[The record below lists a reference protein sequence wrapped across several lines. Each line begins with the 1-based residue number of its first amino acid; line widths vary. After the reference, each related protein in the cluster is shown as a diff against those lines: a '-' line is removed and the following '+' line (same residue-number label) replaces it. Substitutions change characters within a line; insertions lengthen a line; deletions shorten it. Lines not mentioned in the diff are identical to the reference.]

1 MGSGCKPD
9 GNAYGGSNP
18 SRPTT
23 QQQST
28 DVTEE
33 SPRRGALR
41 ALARASAGLQSIHNG
56 GAPNQHPIVTAAETT
71 ASVSIPTGR
80 LLSDRTLGVLRR
92 GVALARASKP
102 RVRPLPFEGWDFLWR
117 PAVLGFVALVAIAVG
132 SSFSNSPFKN
142 ELPHTWF
149 FGVPTRVVSL
159 FAPVNT
165 TTMLLGITLVY
176 GGLVLLVRV
185 WIRLAGITYRHAG
198 APIRKLRW
206 ILALWTVPML
216 GIGPVF
222 SNDVYSYAA
231 QGEMVT
237 RHLSPYAYGPW
248 VLGSGPWVTPV
259 DAIWRYQAAPYGPLF
274 LMIDSWIVRLTG
286 HSELATVVGLRLLEV
301 LAVVLLAWAVPVL
314 AKALGYEPGNAFV
327 MCLLS
332 PLVVLTLV
340 GGAHNDGI
348 MMALLIA
355 GLALAAKRHPVWG
368 IIVCALAASI
378 KIPAAIGI
386 VYIAWQWLGP
396 DLAVRLRLRPLVVAG
411 LLAGAVFG
419 ALTYASGLGLG
430 WILDLGAPG
439 KVTSWAAPATGL
451 GMLLTQVCHLA
462 GYNVQTATMISI
474 TRGIGLVVAAAWML
488 WLLFNADRIGW
499 LRALGLSM
507 LAIVVLGP
515 VVQPWY
521 LSWGIL
527 LLAPLAIGKL
537 RSWLIALS
545 VVSPFLG
552 LPGGHQ
558 LLDAI
563 VATPMIQTG
572 CVLFLLWALLGAPLG
587 RWTSYGQEPEPVTL
601 LATRGL
607 VHEPA

>member
-1 MGSGCKPD
+1 VK
-9 GNAYGGSNP
+9 
-18 SRPTT
+18 
-23 QQQST
+23 
-28 DVTEE
+28 
-33 SPRRGALR
+33 
-41 ALARASAGLQSIHNG
+41 
-56 GAPNQHPIVTAAETT
+56 AAEPTV
-71 ASVSIPTGR
+71 SVPAPTGR
-80 LLSDRTLGVLRR
+80 LWSDRTRSVLRR
-92 GVALARASKP
+92 SVALAKASKP
-102 RVRPLPFEGWDFLWR
+102 RMRPLPFEGWDFLWR
-117 PAVLGFVALVAIAVG
+117 PAVLGFVALLAIAVG

-149 FGVPTRVVSL
+149 FGVPTRDVSQ

-176 GGLVLLVRV
+176 GGLVLLMRV
-185 WIRLAGITYRHAG
+185 WIRLAAIAYRHAG
-198 APIRKLRW
+198 APIKKLRW
-206 ILALWTVPML
+206 ILGLWTVPML
-216 GIGPVF
+216 AIAPVF

-237 RHLSPYAYGPW
+237 RHLSPYVYGPW
-248 VLGSGPWVTPV
+248 NLGSGPWVTPV

-274 LMIDSWIVRLTG
+274 LMIDSWIVKLTG
-286 HSELATVVGLRLLEV
+286 HSELGTVVGLRLLEV
-301 LAVVLLAWAVPVL
+301 LAVVLLVWAVPVL
-314 AKALGYEPGNAFV
+314 ARALGYEPGNAFV
-327 MCLLS
+327 MCLLN

-348 MMALLIA
+348 MMALLTA

-378 KIPAAIGI
+378 KVPAAIGI

-396 DLAVRLRLRPLVVAG
+396 DLSVRLRLRPLAVAA

-419 ALTYASGLGLG
+419 ALTYASGLGFG

-439 KVTSWAAPATGL
+439 RVTSWAAPATGL
-451 GMLLTQVCHLA
+451 GMLLTQMCHLV
-462 GYNVQTATMISI
+462 GYDVLSSTMISI
-474 TRGIGLVVAAAWML
+474 TRGIGLVAAGAWMV

-527 LLAPLAIGKL
+527 LLAPLAMGKL
-537 RSWLIALS
+537 RNWLIALS

-558 LLDAI
+558 LLPAI
-563 VATPMIQTG
+563 VSTPMIETG

-587 RWTSYGQEPEPVTL
+587 RWSSFGQEPEPVSL
-601 LATRGL
+601 LIKPGL
-607 VHEPA
+607 APGS